1 MTELETLQRAKM
13 YIDKMANGINPLD
26 DMPVKDDDII
36 NNVRI
41 SRCLFYVS
49 DTLRKVIEN
58 GGTVSVSKIRK
69 QDFDISA
76 DEIEKF
82 EFSEIPI
89 PVSEIAKRIN
99 VLTDTENSKKFSHRM
114 ITDWLIKTDFLTE
127 IETAEGEK
135 RKRPTQ
141 NGVNLGISVEE
152 RQGQRGIYHVVLYNK
167 NAQKFIIDNIF
178 AVLDNHRDKKSNQG
192 LPWTAED
199 EKKLTEMYKQNF
211 SVSQIASALNRSNGG
226 VRARLEKLDS
236 EKKIIIPDMIK

>member
-26 DMPVKDDDII
+26 DTPVKDGDVI

-58 GGTVSVSKIRK
+58 DGVIAAPKVRK
-69 QDFDISA
+69 QDFSMSA

-82 EFSEIPI
+82 EFSETPI

-99 VLTDTENSKKFSHRM
+99 ELTDTENSKKFSHRM
-114 ITDWLIKTDFLTE
+114 ITDWLIKTEFLVE

-141 NGVNLGISVEE
+141 NGVDLGITVEE
-152 RQGQRGIYHVVLYNK
+152 RQGQRGIYHVVLYNQ
-167 NAQKFIIDNIF
+167 NAQKFITDNIF
-178 AVLDNHRDKKSNQG
+178 AILDNHKDKKSNQG
-192 LPWTAED
+192 LPWSDED
-199 EKKLTEMYKQNF
+199 EEKLMEMYKQNF
-211 SVSQIASALNRSNGG
+211 TVTQIAATLNRSNGG
-226 VRARLEKLDS
+226 VRARLEKFAS
-236 EKKIIIPDMIK
+236 EKKIIFPVII

>member
-26 DMPVKDDDII
+26 DKPVKDDDII
-36 NNVRI
+36 NHVRI
-41 SRCLFYVS
+41 SRCLFFVS

-58 GGTVSVSKIRK
+58 GGTVSVPKVRK
-69 QDFDISA
+69 KDFEISV

-82 EFSEIPI
+82 EFSETPI

-99 VLTDTENSKKFSHRM
+99 ELTDTENSKKFSHRM
-114 ITDWLIKTDFLTE
+114 ITDWLIKTEFLTE

-167 NAQKFIIDNIF
+167 NAQKFITDNIF
-178 AVLDNHRDKKSNQG
+178 AIIDNHKDKKSNQG
-192 LPWTAED
+192 LPWSAED
-199 EKKLTEMYKQNF
+199 EQQLVDLCKQNAT
-211 SVSQIASALNRSNGG
+211 VEQMAVTLKRSQSGI
-226 VRARLEKLDS
+226 RARLDKLAS
-236 EKKIIIPDMIK
+236 EKKLVIPDII